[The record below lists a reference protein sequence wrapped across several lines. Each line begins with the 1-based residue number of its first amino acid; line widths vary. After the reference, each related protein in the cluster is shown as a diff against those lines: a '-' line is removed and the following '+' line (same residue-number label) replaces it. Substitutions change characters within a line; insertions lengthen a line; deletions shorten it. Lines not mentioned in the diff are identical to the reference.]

1 MLWTSLA
8 TEYGASPYLFG
19 TLMIAGLLLS
29 LLLAVFS
36 PDTRR
41 ITQYEE
47 PVEKVH
53 EHEQMVD
60 VPEKVAMTSTKS

>member
-19 TLMIAGLLLS
+19 PLMIAGLLLS
-29 LLLAVFS
+29 LLLAVFA
-36 PDTRR
+36 PDTRT

-47 PVEKVH
+47 SAEKVQ
-53 EHEQMVD
+53 EDELISEVQV
-60 VPEKVAMTSTKS
+60 EVATSTK